1 MNQTKLFHNARIYT
15 SKDPGHALSGKQQ
28 QEIRHWEQGALL
40 TRNGFIEKI
49 GSEKEVIKSVKPA
62 ELDFELDCKGH
73 CVIPGFVDPHTH
85 MCFAARREEEFGMRM
100 QGMEYL
106 EILKRGGGILSSV
119 KKVRAASEEELFA
132 QTRKH
137 ALSALSYG
145 TTTLEIKSG
154 YGLDL
159 ETELKML
166 RVIDRVRRETA
177 LDIVPTFLGAHAVPE
192 EYRSDPEKY
201 VALMV
206 QEMIPA
212 VAQQGLAR
220 FCDIFCEQGVFS
232 VAQSRK
238 ILQAAQAQGMR
249 LKIHADEVHNLGGAG
264 LAADL
269 KAVSAEHLLA
279 ADEENLKAM
288 AAAGVIA
295 VLLPVTA
302 YSLRKP
308 YARARRMIEL
318 GLPVALATDCNP
330 GSSYSESMP
339 FVFSLAVIHM
349 RLSIEEAL
357 IGATLNAAYALDQG
371 PVAGS
376 LDIGKKADF
385 LILDGTSPI
394 ILAYHA
400 GVNPVSHAFKAGE
413 LVVRNGAIE

>member
-1 MNQTKLFHNARIYT
+1 MNQTKLFHNACIYT
-15 SKDPGHALSGKQQ
+15 PVDPGHALGGKQQ

-49 GSEKEVIKSVKPA
+49 GPEKEVIKTVKPH

-73 CVIPGFVDPHTH
+73 CLIPGFVDPHTH

-106 EILKRGGGILSSV
+106 EILKHGGGILSSV

-132 QTRKH
+132 HTRKH

-154 YGLDL
+154 YGLDIA
-159 ETELKML
+159 TELKML
-166 RVIDRVRRETA
+166 RVIDRVGRETA
-177 LDIVPTFLGAHAVPE
+177 LDVIPTFLGAHAVPE

-201 VALMV
+201 VELMV
-206 QEMIPA
+206 KEMIPA
-212 VAQQGLAR
+212 VARQGIAR

-232 VAQSRK
+232 VEQSRK
-238 ILQAAQAQGMR
+238 ILQAAQAQGLK

-269 KAVSAEHLLA
+269 KAISAEHLLA
-279 ADEENLKAM
+279 AGEENLNAM
-288 AAAGVIA
+288 AGAGVIA

-308 YARARRMIEL
+308 YAQARKMIEL

-357 IGATLNAAYALDQG
+357 IGATLNAAYALEQG
-371 PVAGS
+371 PVVGS

-400 GVNPVSHAFKAGE
+400 GANPVGTVFKAGE
-413 LVVRNGAIE
+413 LVACNGIME

>member
-1 MNQTKLFHNARIYT
+1 MNQTKLFHNACIYT
-15 SKDPGHALSGKQQ
+15 PVDPGHALGGKQQ

-49 GSEKEVIKSVKPA
+49 GPEKEVLKAVKPT

-85 MCFAARREEEFGMRM
+85 MCFAARREEEFKMRM
-100 QGMEYL
+100 QGVEYL

-154 YGLDL
+154 YGLDIA
-159 ETELKML
+159 TELKML
-166 RVIDRVRRETA
+166 RVIDRVGRETA
-177 LDIVPTFLGAHAVPE
+177 LDVIPTFLGAHAVPE

-201 VALMV
+201 VELMV
-206 QEMIPA
+206 KEMIPA
-212 VAQQGLAR
+212 VARQGIAR

-232 VAQSRK
+232 VEQSRK
-238 ILQAAQAQGMR
+238 ILQAAQAQGLK

-269 KAVSAEHLLA
+269 KAISAEHLLA
-279 ADEENLKAM
+279 AGEENLNAM
-288 AAAGVIA
+288 AGAGVIA

-308 YARARRMIEL
+308 YAQARKMIEL

-357 IGATLNAAYALDQG
+357 IGATLNAAYALEQG
-371 PVAGS
+371 PVVGS

-400 GVNPVSHAFKAGE
+400 GANPVGTVFKAGE
-413 LVVRNGAIE
+413 LVACNGIME